1 MNINQVCMKCMMGK
15 LNENG
20 VCTSCGAESAS
31 ENNGSMHLPVRTIL
45 KGKYLIGRVIGEG
58 GFGIT
63 YIGYDLD
70 LEIRVAIKEFCP
82 KQYVGRESSD
92 GLTIYP
98 YKEQGAEIFEEEKKK
113 FINEARRLAK
123 FRSEAGVVSVLDYFR
138 ENGTTYIVMDYID
151 GITLKKYLKRLH
163 DSDTNME
170 MAEVLKLFRPVMET
184 LAKIHKENMIHR
196 DISPENIMFS
206 NDFKKVYL
214 IDFGT
219 ARQTENGLT
228 LSEYY
233 KSFYTPIEQRSRQLQ
248 QGPWTDVYALCATIY
263 VCITGRVLQESWDRM
278 VEDNLVAPS
287 EYGVHLPV
295 HMEDALMKG
304 LAIKAEDR
312 IRSMEELMEAFY
324 GDGAALQEG
333 NPAVM
338 NVETPVKLPD
348 NKESN
353 TNLSNP
359 NVVSGSMTKTTN
371 TNAMVAFEKR
381 KIKGILAKN
390 EKFFKMVRFLCCL
403 FMIYEGFCEMYWCNY
418 ARLRWYMEGVMYGAI
433 CIIVW
438 MCLTNIFSKSV
449 SSMGFLTMKTKGSK
463 ITNVL
468 LQIMVLPV
476 GTFLVYMLFA
486 QLLYFESDL
495 IEDMVVAMTGMHGVL
510 GLRGIIIYGAI
521 WSALI
526 YCCAK
531 LLSNSIKKA
540 IFPEAPTE
548 GIVRLQ
554 IEAMGRFWVGYKGRF
569 RERNVLK
576 RADYVRSYLE
586 HEGQRKHGC
595 HKFLLPELTAYNF
608 NRFDLLEYYDEI
620 IFPSAQISEELKA
633 EWLKAAKENWVLI
646 EGLKTKSAN

>member
-1 MNINQVCMKCMMGK
+1 
-15 LNENG
+15 
-20 VCTSCGAESAS
+20 
-31 ENNGSMHLPVRTIL
+31 
-45 KGKYLIGRVIGEG
+45 
-58 GFGIT
+58 
-63 YIGYDLD
+63 
-70 LEIRVAIKEFCP
+70 
-82 KQYVGRESSD
+82 
-92 GLTIYP
+92 
-98 YKEQGAEIFEEEKKK
+98 
-113 FINEARRLAK
+113 
-123 FRSEAGVVSVLDYFR
+123 
-138 ENGTTYIVMDYID
+138 
-151 GITLKKYLKRLH
+151 
-163 DSDTNME
+163 
-170 MAEVLKLFRPVMET
+170 
-184 LAKIHKENMIHR
+184 
-196 DISPENIMFS
+196 
-206 NDFKKVYL
+206 
-214 IDFGT
+214 
-219 ARQTENGLT
+219 
-228 LSEYY
+228 
-233 KSFYTPIEQRSRQLQ
+233 
-248 QGPWTDVYALCATIY
+248 
-263 VCITGRVLQESWDRM
+263 
-278 VEDNLVAPS
+278 
-287 EYGVHLPV
+287 
-295 HMEDALMKG
+295 
-304 LAIKAEDR
+304 
-312 IRSMEELMEAFY
+312 
-324 GDGAALQEG
+324 
-333 NPAVM
+333 
-338 NVETPVKLPD
+338 
-348 NKESN
+348 
-353 TNLSNP
+353 
-359 NVVSGSMTKTTN
+359 
-371 TNAMVAFEKR
+371 
-381 KIKGILAKN
+381 
-390 EKFFKMVRFLCCL
+390 
-403 FMIYEGFCEMYWCNY
+403 
-418 ARLRWYMEGVMYGAI
+418 
-433 CIIVW
+433 
-438 MCLTNIFSKSV
+438 
-449 SSMGFLTMKTKGSK
+449 MGFLTMKTKGSK